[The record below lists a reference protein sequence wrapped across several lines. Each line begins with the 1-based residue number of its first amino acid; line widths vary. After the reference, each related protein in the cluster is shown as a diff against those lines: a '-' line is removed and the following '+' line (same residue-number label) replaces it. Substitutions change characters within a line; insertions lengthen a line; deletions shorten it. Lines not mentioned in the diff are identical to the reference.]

1 MAAAPSSI
9 RLRRQ
14 SRLLEVCWEDG
25 TRVEIPCELLRV
37 LSPSAEVRGHGDG
50 DRILQTGKKYVNIT
64 AVEPVG
70 NYAVRLVFDDGHD
83 TGIYTWGYLHDLGT
97 NADDHWATYLAELEQ
112 ANASRLPP
120 VQLGHWSPGAG

>member
-1 MAAAPSSI
+1 MAGSPSSI

-14 SRLLEVCWEDG
+14 SRLLELAWEDG
-25 TRVEIPCELLRV
+25 SQVEIPCELLRV

-83 TGIYTWGYLHDLGT
+83 TGIYTWAYLQDLGRRSD
-97 NADDHWATYLAELEQ
+97 AHWAAYLAELEA

-120 VQLGHWSPGAG
+120 VQLGHWSPGQG